1 MGKGKNPTSSQH
13 GRSPSGSHQH
23 WGISIKKRNHVL
35 GYNTQA
41 AKKQKTKK
49 THFHCS
55 LWIKGDATS
64 TLAGAS
70 VFLLVEG

>member
-1 MGKGKNPTSSQH
+1 MGKGKNPTINQH

-41 AKKQKTKK
+41 AKKKK
-49 THFHCS
+49 ISHFHYS
-55 LWIKGDATS
+55 IWIKGDATS

-70 VFLLVEG
+70 GFLLAEG

>member
-1 MGKGKNPTSSQH
+1 MGKGKNPTINQH

-41 AKKQKTKK
+41 AKKKK
-49 THFHCS
+49 DTTLS
-55 LWIKGDATS
+55 L
-64 TLAGAS
+64 
-70 VFLLVEG
+70 